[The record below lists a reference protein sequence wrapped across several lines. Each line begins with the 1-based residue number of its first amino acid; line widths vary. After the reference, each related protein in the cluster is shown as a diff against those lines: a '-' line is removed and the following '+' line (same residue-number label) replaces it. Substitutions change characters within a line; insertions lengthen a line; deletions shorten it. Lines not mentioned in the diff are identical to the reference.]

1 MDSEDHDYLIRIR
14 QLLESF
20 VSEVRG
26 EFKKIAS
33 DRHKTDA
40 VMEICKT
47 DISNLKT
54 ELALVKNDLEHMKK
68 DYDCLPID
76 VKKSIEKIVE
86 DIDDKLAKID
96 AELKKKIKESQ
107 EEADKRL
114 GQWVT
119 LAAVV
124 GALVGTALTLIFTI

>member
-1 MDSEDHDYLIRIR
+1 MDSEDHDYLIRMR

-20 VSEVRG
+20 VSEVGG

-33 DRHKTDA
+33 DRHRTES
-40 VMEICKT
+40 VMEMCKT
-47 DISNLKT
+47 DIANLKT
-54 ELALVKNDLEHMKK
+54 ELALVKNDLSHMKK
-68 DYDCLPID
+68 DYDCLPAD
-76 VKKSIEKIVE
+76 VKKSIEKVV
-86 DIDDKLAKID
+86 DGIDDKLARIET
-96 AELKKKIKESQ
+96 ELKRKIEESK

-119 LAAVV
+119 LAAVI